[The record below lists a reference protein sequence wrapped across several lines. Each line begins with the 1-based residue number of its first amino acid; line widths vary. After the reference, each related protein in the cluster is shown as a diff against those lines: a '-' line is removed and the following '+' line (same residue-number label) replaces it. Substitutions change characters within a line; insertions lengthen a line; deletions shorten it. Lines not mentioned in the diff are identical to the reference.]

1 MARYADG
8 LIAEGEH
15 IILRTRQHWFSIVAY
30 TVAFWILFA
39 VAVGFFLLGRWTNW
53 DFFNWVALI
62 AFVGAL
68 IWVGWRYASWTF
80 QDYIVTNRRVMQV
93 EGIIN
98 KVSRD
103 SSLEKIND
111 AVLRQGL
118 FGRLLHFGDLEVLTA
133 SETTV
138 DQFKMLNQAAQ
149 FKKTMLNAKYALERE
164 YAAPMPSPPLRVA
177 SAPGDATAAP
187 AGAAVADSA
196 TTTPPAEPAAS
207 SPAATASAAAP
218 AEHAATSSEDV
229 TDTLHRLADLRDRGA
244 ISPAEYEAKKAE
256 LLGRL

>member
-15 IILRTRQHWFSIVAY
+15 ILLRTRQHWFSIVAY
-30 TVAFWILFA
+30 TVAFWILVA
-39 VAVGFFLLGRWTNW
+39 IAVGSFVLGRIPDWSV
-53 DFFNWVALI
+53 FNWIALVTFI
-62 AFVGAL
+62 GAL

-80 QDYIVTNRRVMQV
+80 QDYIITNRRVMQV
-93 EGIIN
+93 EGIVN
-98 KVSRD
+98 KVSKD

-118 FGRLLHFGDLEVLTA
+118 FGRLLHFGDLQILTA
-133 SETTV
+133 SDTTV
-138 DQFKMLNQAAQ
+138 DDFKMLNDAAG

-164 YAAPMPSPPLRVA
+164 VAAPMPSPPLRVPTTA
-177 SAPGDATAAP
+177 PAVGSADAAGAAP
-187 AGAAVADSA
+187 AMADGGS
-196 TTTPPAEPAAS
+196 TTGSTA
-207 SPAATASAAAP
+207 ASAAPP
-218 AEHAATSSEDV
+218 AMTPEEV

-244 ISPAEYEAKKAE
+244 ISAAEYEAKKAE